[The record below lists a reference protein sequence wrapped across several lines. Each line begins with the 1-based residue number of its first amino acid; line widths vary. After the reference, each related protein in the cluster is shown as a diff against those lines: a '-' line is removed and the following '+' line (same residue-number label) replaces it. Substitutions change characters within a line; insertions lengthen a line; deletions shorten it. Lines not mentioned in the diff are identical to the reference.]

1 MSVRIDISF
10 SAQGYRHAFMIELVA
25 KLFDHLYCIISGIIP
40 DVRPPYEVVHLNTF
54 EQRDRLTSYFVGG
67 AVSEI

>member
-25 KLFDHLYCIISGIIP
+25 KLFDHLYCIIS